1 MGMNDAQN
9 RMLRKQCDAMPN
21 ELLLRGIALFNAG
34 DYFEQ
39 HEVLEEAWRQE
50 SGPIRQLYQG
60 ILQVGVAYLHIKRGN
75 YLGATRLLERAL
87 DKLLQLPDVCQGV
100 DVAQLVS
107 DASTARAQV
116 IRLGPERINQFSSV
130 FFKPVRL
137 KHGLR

>member
-1 MGMNDAQN
+1 MNEAQSLL
-9 RMLRKQCDAMPN
+9 LRNQCDAVPN

-39 HEVLEEAWRQE
+39 HEVLEEAWRGE
-50 SGPIRQLYQG
+50 RGPIRHLYQG
-60 ILQVGVAYLHIKRGN
+60 ILQVGVAYLHIQRGN
-75 YLGATRLLERAL
+75 YTGATRLLERAL
-87 DKLLQLPDVCQGV
+87 VKLTELPDVCQGV

-107 DASTARAQV
+107 DARTAQVQV
-116 IRLGPERINQFSSV
+116 IRLGPERINQFNSV